1 MKYADKIIV
10 PLLILVG
17 AFFLGKYLISLK
29 EKPKSKQPEA
39 VIPVVDVVMV
49 SPDTH
54 KPRVMSFGTVQSY
67 FETIVVPQVSG
78 SITEVA
84 KKFRV
89 GEVVKKGDLLVTL
102 DATDFQTALATEQA
116 NFALQKRTL
125 VEEEILAK
133 QAAED
138 WLESGRKLDSASDFV
153 LRKPQLTTAKA
164 NIASAE
170 AAIKKAIADIERT
183 RLTSPYDAVVTA
195 STASVGNFATSQTQL
210 GILVATE
217 RAEIRLPLTAEQ
229 VAQVKMPGLDK
240 GGGATVH
247 LSHPNHKNI
256 EWSAKLVRRE
266 PTVDPQNQVTHVI
279 VEIENPY
286 TAMAEPLA
294 IGSFVN
300 ASIPAKPIENVY
312 KIPEAALVNDAHIWV
327 LDEESKLLR
336 LPAERAHSAEGFVYV
351 RVSSESIAP
360 PLRIVSRPLS
370 NFRSATKVRINEDVH
385 DQKKAE

>member
-164 NIASAE
+164 NIASA
-170 AAIKKAIADIERT
+170 A
-183 RLTSPYDAVVTA
+183 PYDAVVTA

-240 GGGATVH
+240 EGGATVH